1 MAASAGTNPG
11 SAPGGVTVGVGDVE
25 SVGEGV
31 GEGDASE
38 EGDALG
44 VDAGPG
50 RSAAVGVH
58 PPRTMAI
65 AMAGK
70 P

>member
-1 MAASAGTNPG
+1 M
-11 SAPGGVTVGVGDVE
+11 E

>member
-1 MAASAGTNPG
+1 MAANAGTNPG

-25 SVGEGV
+25 SVGEG
-31 GEGDASE
+31 DASG

-65 AMAGK
+65 AMASK